1 VPRTTLGFYREG
13 GRVRV
18 LEWLEHA
25 DPRTQY
31 QARAALSRLA
41 ANGHALRR
49 PHADFLSNGIYEL
62 RFKVDRVNHRLL
74 YFFHGR
80 EVVVVSHHFT
90 KQTERVPELE
100 IQRAILHRE
109 RAIRSPMDFIQEAGD
124 DF

>member
-1 VPRTTLGFYREG
+1 MPRTTLGFYREG

-25 DPRTQY
+25 DIRTRDK
-31 QARAALSRLA
+31 ARAALTLLA
-41 ANGHALRR
+41 ASGHALRR
-49 PHADFLSNGIYEL
+49 PHADFLSSGIYEL
-62 RFKVDRVNHRLL
+62 RFNVDRVNHRLL

-80 EVVVVSHHFT
+80 DVVVHSHHFI
-90 KQTERVPELE
+90 KQTEPIPELE

-109 RAIRSPMDFIQEAGD
+109 QASRFPMDFILEVGD